1 MSHLI
6 WIALGG
12 SLGAISR
19 YLNSS
24 IIKYLVPNLPLG
36 TLFVNILGS
45 FFIGVLMDY
54 LENKNVSENFIKF
67 FLIIGF
73 LGSYT
78 TFSSFSYE
86 AIDLF
91 NNKKFLISLIY
102 IFLSITGCLFFT
114 FLGYNI
120 NKI

>member
-91 NNKKFLISLIY
+91 NNKKFLISLIF